1 MRLGMKEDLGK
12 VRCLFLFMFCHFMGQ
27 VVMVLTLAY
36 QAARRQ
42 RGYLGRALGWNL
54 KNRVSY
60 LSWKSSEQLSRRT
73 ILLQAIVL
81 GDSQFDKR
89 DVTIIIGIIKY
100 DYLSLLFPRSIDND
114 GVFETLIS
122 KFVLGFCVSFVI
134 ADRSVPLRRLS
145 LPNIV

>member
-1 MRLGMKEDLGK
+1 
-12 VRCLFLFMFCHFMGQ
+12 MGQ
-27 VVMVLTLAY
+27 VVMALTLAY

-42 RGYLGRALGWNL
+42 RGYLGRALSWSL
-54 KNRVSY
+54 KNCVSY

-73 ILLQAIVL
+73 ILLRAIVL
-81 GDSQFDKR
+81 GDSRFDKR
-89 DVTIIIGIIKY
+89 NVTTIIIGTIKY

-145 LPNIV
+145 LPKIV